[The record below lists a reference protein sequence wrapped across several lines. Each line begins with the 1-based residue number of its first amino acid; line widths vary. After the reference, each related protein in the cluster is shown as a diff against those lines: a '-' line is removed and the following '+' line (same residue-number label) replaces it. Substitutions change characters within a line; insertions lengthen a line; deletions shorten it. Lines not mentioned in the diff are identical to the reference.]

1 MTPKAQAAYE
11 EAQEQIAR
19 RRELQG
25 RLLNLN
31 GLGLTRLPS
40 EIGQLS
46 ALTRLFLHDNQLTSL
61 PPEIGQLSALT
72 VLYLDANQLTS
83 LPPEICQLYEL
94 TGLQLNFNQLNSLP
108 PEIGQLYELKE
119 LYLNDNHLTSLPPEI
134 GRLSALTKLYLNDN
148 HLTSLPPEIGRLSA
162 LKELYLNDNQLTSLP
177 PEISRLK
184 HLSALFLHGN
194 PGLGIPDSVLGPT
207 VGEVYAYEK
216 KNQKPPARPGDILN
230 FYFAQRAAKATG
242 AQQAVGEIKVMLVGR
257 GGAGKTSLRRF
268 FLNQP
273 HDVREAETQGIALED
288 FEMECGGKQVLARLW
303 DFAGQEITHA
313 LHQFFLT
320 EGCVYVLVLDPRSN
334 TEMRDALYWLALL
347 KRYAAGAPV
356 VVALNRQDARKGG
369 YDVDRRLLKERFPS
383 IQGFLPTN
391 CETRDGCEELRAAL
405 CGAIST
411 VPTTQPPHLEVP
423 KSWLAVKD
431 ECFKEG
437 RGKSTEKKGAFSRL
451 LKLAGYDEAKLQTR
465 RQHLRLEEFRV
476 ICAKHG
482 EIDAAKQESLARL
495 LHQLGAVLHFS
506 EDPRL
511 RDTAVLNPHWVT
523 HSVYRLLRCKEG
535 PHSDGIMTL
544 ADAQRALPHEEV
556 ETVRYLLRMME
567 RFEMCFPVDGEDG
580 QMPTRWLVA
589 GALREFQPEGVGLE
603 WQQPG
608 AVKMRYVYDPLPE
621 GVIPRFIVRT
631 HLLSEGQPRWRS
643 GVILRDGAAAALI
656 RRSENVNMVEV
667 VAFGPEEERLRL
679 LEVVQGNLERIN
691 ADVPE
696 PSPYAEL
703 ELAGLPGIYRPVADL
718 EAAEAGKQQVA
729 VKTPAGDAL
738 VQPTPQLNRASEQ
751 AARDPARQPL
761 SLFLSYSHKDKR
773 EKMQFQ
779 ENLTVMNKKRL
790 ITPWQDGLIEPGT
803 LWLEQITTQLEQMDV
818 FVGLLTNAFIASD
831 FIEKVEVKAARER
844 LQVKGRDFLF
854 VLILVDDIP
863 LEGLDIAAFQILKP
877 GGKAVSQHPSR
888 KIGFTQAQR
897 ELEEFIRKRMK
908 EKLAEEPERHPS
920 RERAE
925 SEVRPTPPGITMI
938 VQGDY
943 IAGHKTMIK
952 DDHSIHAHDISNSQV
967 GQTLTNCT
975 NMIQQQA
982 PGELK
987 TLLTK
992 LEQEVTELLSRLP
1005 EEKQEE
1011 TAGNL
1016 ELVTKA
1022 LTGAKPNRAWYSV
1035 SSEGLLEAVKAV
1047 KDFSGDIAGTL
1058 GNLTKLVGL

>member
-1 MTPKAQAAYE
+1 MKT
-11 EAQEQIAR
+11 
-19 RRELQG
+19 LS
-25 RLLNLN
+25 LSNN
-31 GLGLTRLPS
+31 GLKSLPF
-40 EIGQLS
+40 EIGQIPALS
-46 ALTRLFLHDNQLTSL
+46 QLF
-61 PPEIGQLSALT
+61 I
-72 VLYLDANQLTS
+72 
-83 LPPEICQLYEL
+83 
-94 TGLQLNFNQLNSLP
+94 
-108 PEIGQLYELKE
+108 
-119 LYLNDNHLTSLPPEI
+119 
-134 GRLSALTKLYLNDN
+134 
-148 HLTSLPPEIGRLSA
+148 
-162 LKELYLNDNQLTSLP
+162 
-177 PEISRLK
+177 
-184 HLSALFLHGN
+184 HGN
-194 PGLGIPDSVLGPT
+194 PSLELPESVLGPT
-207 VGEVYAYEK
+207 YREVQSSENNGK
-216 KNQKPPARPGDILN
+216 KLAARPSDILN
-230 FYFAQRAAKATG
+230 FYFAQRAAKAGGT
-242 AQQAVGEIKVMLVGR
+242 QQAVGEIKVMLVGR

-273 HDVREAETQGIALED
+273 HDAREAETPGIALED
-288 FEMECGGKQVLARLW
+288 FELDCGGKHVLARLW

-356 VVALNRQDARKGG
+356 LVALNRQDARKGG

-391 CETRDGCEELRAAL
+391 CETRAGCEELRAAL

-411 VPTTQPPHLEVP
+411 LPTTQPPHLEVP
-423 KSWLAVKD
+423 KSWLAVKE

-437 RGKSTEKKGAFSRL
+437 RGRSTQKKGTLSRL
-451 LKLAGYDEAKLQTR
+451 LKLAGYGEEMPQTR
-465 RQHLRLEEFRV
+465 RQHLRLEEFRA
-476 ICAKHG
+476 ICARHG
-482 EIDAAKQESLARL
+482 EVDAAKQESLARL
-495 LHQLGAVLHFS
+495 LHQLGAVLHFA

-523 HSVYRLLRCKEG
+523 DSVYRLLRCKEG
-535 PHSDGIMTL
+535 PYSDGIVSL
-544 ADAQRALPHEEV
+544 ADAQRALPQEDV

-567 RFEMCFPVDGEDG
+567 RFEMCFPMDEEAG

-589 GALREFQPEGVGLE
+589 GALREFQPEGVGPE

-608 AVKMRYVYDPLPE
+608 AVRMRYVYDPLPE

-631 HLLSEGQPRWRS
+631 YLLSEGEPRWRS
-643 GVILRDGAAAALI
+643 GVVLRDGAAAVLI

-667 VAFGPEEERLRL
+667 VAFGPDEDRLRL

-696 PSPYAEL
+696 PAPYAEL
-703 ELAGLPGIYRPVADL
+703 ELAGLPGIYRPMADL
-718 EAAEAGKQQVA
+718 EAAEAGQQQVA

-738 VQPTPQLNRASEQ
+738 VQPTPQLNQASEQ

-773 EKMQFQ
+773 EKTQFQ

-877 GGKAVSQHPSR
+877 GGKAVSQHVNR
-888 KIGFTQAQR
+888 KAGFTQAQR
-897 ELEEFIRKRMK
+897 ELEELIRKRMK
-908 EKLAEEPERHPS
+908 EKQAEEPERHPL
-920 RERAE
+920 RGRVE
-925 SEVRPTPPGITMI
+925 SELRPTPPGITMI

-943 IAGHKTMIK
+943 IAGHKTMNT
-952 DDHSIHAHDISNSQV
+952 DDHSIHARDISNSQV

-987 TLLTK
+987 SLLEK
-992 LEQEVTELLSRLP
+992 LEQEVAELLLKLP
-1005 EEKQEE
+1005 EEKREE
-1011 TAGNL
+1011 TAKDL
-1016 ELVTKA
+1016 KLLVEEATSV
-1022 LTGAKPNRAWYSV
+1022 KPNRRWYSV
-1035 SSEGLLEAVKAV
+1035 SSEGLLEASKYV
-1047 KDFSGDIAGTL
+1047 KDFTGNIAGTL
-1058 GNLTKLVGL
+1058 GSLTKVLGL